1 MLKLSFLLS
10 FIRKLTV
17 LDYLILLVIA
27 AAVFYFSLF
36 VKASEENMIV
46 TVISRETPLY
56 LTNNFKKGDFEK
68 NPFGDKTLE
77 VLDKTLYP
85 SRTENTTTRDMF
97 LEVKLKAQKNQRSG
111 GLEYKNKVVNVGSPI
126 ELQLNSGIV
135 NGVIIRVSSNPKK
148 LIYKIIT
155 VRSFAQ
161 TSEFADQLVVGNG
174 DAEILQLV
182 SKEVVP
188 SDLRPNLLFP
198 TEQPI
203 TLDQNKD
210 IIMKIK
216 ILGEQSNNQFLF
228 ANQKPILIGDIF
240 SFNVGNVY
248 VKNALITDI
257 DE

>member
-1 MLKLSFLLS
+1 
-10 FIRKLTV
+10 
-17 LDYLILLVIA
+17 
-27 AAVFYFSLF
+27 
-36 VKASEENMIV
+36 
-46 TVISRETPLY
+46 
-56 LTNNFKKGDFEK
+56 
-68 NPFGDKTLE
+68 
-77 VLDKTLYP
+77 
-85 SRTENTTTRDMF
+85 MF
-97 LEVKLKAQKNQRSG
+97 LEVKLKAQKNQRTG